1 VHLSHTL
8 AIKGETQMANKG
20 EYFANN
26 PEIVKIFDD
35 LERFKAFCRTAHLYG
50 HDGYTWNE
58 KDLYNN
64 KSRAWQAY
72 SRFRSGGKRK
82 FNKNNGQGRYQSNRR
97 H

>member
-1 VHLSHTL
+1 
-8 AIKGETQMANKG
+8 MANKG

-35 LERFKAFCRTAHLYG
+35 LERFKAFCRTAYLYG
-50 HDGYTWNE
+50 HDGYAWDE
-58 KDLYNN
+58 KNLYNN

-72 SRFRSGGKRK
+72 SRFRAGGKRK

>member
-1 VHLSHTL
+1 
-8 AIKGETQMANKG
+8 MANKG

-35 LERFKAFCRTAHLYG
+35 LERFKAFCRTAYLYG
-50 HDGYTWNE
+50 HDGYAWNE

-82 FNKNNGQGRYQSNRR
+82 FNKNNGQGRYHSNRR

>member
-1 VHLSHTL
+1 
-8 AIKGETQMANKG
+8 MANQG
-20 EYFANN
+20 QYFANN

-35 LERFKAFCRTAHLYG
+35 LERFKAFCATAYLYG

>member
-1 VHLSHTL
+1 M
-8 AIKGETQMANKG
+8 ATQG
-20 EYFANN
+20 QYFAKH

-35 LERFKAFCRTAHLYG
+35 LERFKAFCKTAYLYG
-50 HDGYTWNE
+50 HDGYICNE

-72 SRFRSGGKRK
+72 SRFRTGGKRK
-82 FNKNNGQGRYQSNRR
+82 LNKNNGYNRYQSNRR

>member
-1 VHLSHTL
+1 
-8 AIKGETQMANKG
+8 MANKG

-35 LERFKAFCRTAHLYG
+35 LERFRAFCSTAYLYG
-50 HDGYTWNE
+50 HDGYAWSE
-58 KDLYNN
+58 KNLYNN

>member
-1 VHLSHTL
+1 
-8 AIKGETQMANKG
+8 MANKG

-35 LERFKAFCRTAHLYG
+35 LERFKAFCRTAYLYG
-50 HDGYTWNE
+50 HDGYAWNE

-72 SRFRSGGKRK
+72 CRFRSGKKK

>member
-1 VHLSHTL
+1 
-8 AIKGETQMANKG
+8 MANKG

-35 LERFKAFCRTAHLYG
+35 LERFKAFCRTAYLYG

-72 SRFRSGGKRK
+72 CRFRSGKKK

>member
-1 VHLSHTL
+1 
-8 AIKGETQMANKG
+8 MANQG

-35 LERFKAFCRTAHLYG
+35 LERFKAFCRTAYLYG
-50 HDGYTWNE
+50 HDGYAWDE
-58 KDLYNN
+58 KNLYNN

-72 SRFRSGGKRK
+72 SRFRAGGKRK

>member
-1 VHLSHTL
+1 
-8 AIKGETQMANKG
+8 MANQG
-20 EYFANN
+20 QYFAKN

-35 LERFKAFCRTAHLYG
+35 LERFKAFCATAYLYG

-72 SRFRSGGKRK
+72 QNFRQGKKRPARK
-82 FNKNNGQGRYQSNRR
+82 FRR
-97 H
+97 R

>member
-1 VHLSHTL
+1 
-8 AIKGETQMANKG
+8 MANKG

-35 LERFKAFCRTAHLYG
+35 LERFKAFCRTAYLYG
-50 HDGYTWNE
+50 HDGYAWNE

-72 SRFRSGGKRK
+72 SRFRSGKKK